1 MVEGKTN
8 GFKVTLFDDKGNIL
22 ESEPKEFTVI
32 QGSKIGSATLPY
44 SFGIEI
50 KQKGNDKIVFSEV
63 SGLEKNKSLPAIGT
77 KNGLKLKNKS
87 VRDG

>member
-1 MVEGKTN
+1 MKSGKLSKLVEGKTN

-44 SFGIEI
+44 FGIEI
-50 KQKGNDKIVFSEV
+50 KQK
-63 SGLEKNKSLPAIGT
+63 
-77 KNGLKLKNKS
+77 
-87 VRDG
+87 